1 METFQIFQ
9 KTTLD
14 FHARLSRYIHI
25 SQSFGPLCLNRK
37 KVLWVKKKNHKNHG
51 QDKIYIHQ
59 NMMSWSED
67 TEDQIH

>member
-1 METFQIFQ
+1 MQDSADIYTF
-9 KTTLD
+9 
-14 FHARLSRYIHI
+14 
-25 SQSFGPLCLNRK
+25 LNHLVPSVSIEK
-37 KVLWVKKKNHKNHG
+37 SSVGLKKNHKNHG

>member
-1 METFQIFQ
+1 MHDSADIYTF
-9 KTTLD
+9 
-14 FHARLSRYIHI
+14 
-25 SQSFGPLCLNRK
+25 LNHLVPSVSIEK
-37 KVLWVKKKNHKNHG
+37 SSVGKKKNHKNHG